1 MRVAEHRERVRDRE
15 AICYVG
21 RNRTEL
27 SVTALA
33 RSLGVDGTCV
43 SRSVARMESRLRD
56 DKKLKKVVDTI
67 VSAIENS
74 KHHA

>member
-43 SRSVARMESRLRD
+43 SRSVARMESRLRG
-56 DKKLKKVVDTI
+56 DKELMKVVDEI
-67 VSAIENS
+67 IAAAENS
-74 KHHA
+74 KYHA